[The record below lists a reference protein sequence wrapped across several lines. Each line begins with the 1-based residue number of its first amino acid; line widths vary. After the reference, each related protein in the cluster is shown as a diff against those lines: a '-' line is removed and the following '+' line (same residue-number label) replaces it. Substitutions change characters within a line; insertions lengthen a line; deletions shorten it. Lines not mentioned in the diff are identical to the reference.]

1 MLNTEKALEIARN
14 VYGRYGVDVDAALKA
29 TASTPVS
36 VHCWQ
41 GDDVAGFEAA
51 DGDLTGGIQSTGNYP
66 GKARNIDELRKD
78 FEFAKSLIPGK
89 KKFSLHAIYLDSN
102 GKKVARNEIGPE
114 HFASWIDWAK
124 EQGLGLDYNPTFFS
138 HPLSADGFTL
148 SSDDESIRRFWVE
161 HGILSRKVSEA
172 FGKATG
178 QPSVINFWVP
188 DGFKD
193 TPVNRARKR
202 ENLARSYDEIFAEKI
217 SKEYNLDSVESK
229 LFGIG
234 LESCTIG
241 SHEFYMGCA
250 MKHGILLTLDT
261 GHFHPTEMV
270 SDKLSSTLQ
279 YLDGVMLHVSR
290 PVRWDS
296 DHVVILDDELKAI
309 ACEIHRGGFEKRV
322 NIGLDFFDGSIN
334 RIAAWTMGTRNMQKA
349 ILWANLEPVK
359 MLQKFELEGDFT
371 SRLAYLEELKT
382 LPFGLV
388 WNAYCEMQGVP
399 VGDSWIPMMKQYE
412 KDVLSAR

>member
-14 VYGRYGVDVDAALKA
+14 VYGKYGVDVDAALKA

-36 VHCWQ
+36 IHCWQ

-89 KKFSLHAIYLDSN
+89 KKFALHAIYLDSN

-114 HFASWIDWAK
+114 HFTSWIDWAK

-148 SSDDESIRRFWVE
+148 SSDDEGIRKFWVE

-193 TPVNRARKR
+193 IPVNRKRKR

-217 SKEYNLDSVESK
+217 SKDYNLDAVESK

-250 MKHGILLTLDT
+250 MKHNVLLTLDT

-309 ACEIHRGGFEKRV
+309 ACEIHRGGYARRV

-349 ILWANLEPVK
+349 LLWANLEPVE
-359 MLQKFELEGDFT
+359 MLQKFELEGDYT

-388 WNAYCEMQGVP
+388 WNAYCDMQGVP
-399 VGDSWIPMMKQYE
+399 AGDSWIPMMKKYE
-412 KDVLSAR
+412 ADVLSAR